1 METNVINNL
10 KRYLRVA
17 SPLEDF
23 KSNREL
29 TLLVFSPENISLLAL
44 DEYLNLT
51 DKYTIDPMT
60 AHVIRTRMTVYIK
73 GAAIRY
79 LDESDIPEE
88 IKKYLDAVKG
98 DGNGTAS
105 TLPGIRPLPFFTP
118 LKKDLPQT

>member
-51 DKYTIDPMT
+51 DKYTIDRMT

-73 GAAIRY
+73 GAR
-79 LDESDIPEE
+79 L
-88 IKKYLDAVKG
+88 
-98 DGNGTAS
+98 
-105 TLPGIRPLPFFTP
+105 LPFFTP